1 MNIKSQKSEEIS
13 SELELSIINP
23 LLDAMNHLIASVKQK
38 SRQTGMS
45 SLAGEQVTAL
55 INGNAFQD
63 LEHLSIP
70 AGSTIS
76 AKWLSDPSTNTDP
89 SQRSEEMDKLSIN
102 LARHKIYSD
111 EMKKLLLG
119 TLPDSNKKENTMFR
133 NQDCFDIP
141 APSPYAYGKN
151 TVKSTQANIDL
162 QVNMPP
168 AQDPALKGKDHLLRR
183 AAEAQNTKY
192 NDLRKAFHLDDDA
205 EPATVKDFIQRIRD
219 GKFVIDLTEKEQA
232 ERTFWSTERLI
243 EEFQWRDPSVPADEE
258 GFEKATAA
266 LRQSLNDVSDEII
279 VKTPEAG
286 LEALRAFQAK
296 TFH

>member
-1 MNIKSQKSEEIS
+1 
-13 SELELSIINP
+13 
-23 LLDAMNHLIASVKQK
+23 
-38 SRQTGMS
+38 
-45 SLAGEQVTAL
+45 
-55 INGNAFQD
+55 
-63 LEHLSIP
+63 
-70 AGSTIS
+70 
-76 AKWLSDPSTNTDP
+76 
-89 SQRSEEMDKLSIN
+89 
-102 LARHKIYSD
+102 
-111 EMKKLLLG
+111 
-119 TLPDSNKKENTMFR
+119 MFR
-133 NQDCFDIP
+133 TNGMQDCFDIP
-141 APSPYAYGKN
+141 TPSYNKCVA
-151 TVKSTQANIDL
+151 KSTQANIDL
-162 QVNMPP
+162 QVNMPQ
-168 AQDPALKGKDHLLRR
+168 AQDPALKGKDHLLKR

-192 NDLRKAFHLDDDA
+192 NDLRKAFHLDDAA

-243 EEFQWRDPSVPADEE
+243 EEFQWRDPAVPADEE